1 MMRRRLSEMGRV
13 MAVLRKSFQNLR
25 LRADEREVLRCGRGF
40 PLT

>member
-25 LRADEREVLRCGRGF
+25 LRTDEREVLGCGEVFR
-40 PLT
+40 